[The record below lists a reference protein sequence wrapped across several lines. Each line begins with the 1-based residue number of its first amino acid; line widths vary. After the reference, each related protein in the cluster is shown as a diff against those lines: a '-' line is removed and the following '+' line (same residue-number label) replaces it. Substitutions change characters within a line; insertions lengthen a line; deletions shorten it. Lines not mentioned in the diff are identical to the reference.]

1 MWEEKVR
8 DSHTLGISSTGSRPC
23 GILVDILQES
33 FLLSALCILQ
43 ILENGHKWGV
53 SLFYLELEHFIKFR
67 AQTKPRKEGD
77 LWGSPQGKDCT
88 SHINMVWKSTLLK
101 LTCER
106 NSLIPDTQ
114 YLLCYSEQ
122 AVTEAFV
129 NSRAWP
135 SLDGSLHNLSF
146 SSDLSS
152 QAFKS
157 IFCLWVVEPP
167 GSSWVVW
174 LWLNARWKTW
184 HQLLVSNRNT

>member
-1 MWEEKVR
+1 MRHK
-8 DSHTLGISSTGSRPC
+8 
-23 GILVDILQES
+23 S
-33 FLLSALCILQ
+33 FLSGARTLHQVQGSD
-43 ILENGHKWGV
+43 K
-53 SLFYLELEHFIKFR
+53 
-67 AQTKPRKEGD
+67 AQKRRWLMGQPSRQT
-77 LWGSPQGKDCT
+77 LHKDCT
-88 SHINMVWKSTLLK
+88 SHINMMWKSTLVK

-106 NSLIPDTQ
+106 NSLVPDTQ

-135 SLDGSLHNLSF
+135 YLDGSLHNLSF
-146 SSDLSS
+146 SSYLSS
-152 QAFKS
+152 QALKP